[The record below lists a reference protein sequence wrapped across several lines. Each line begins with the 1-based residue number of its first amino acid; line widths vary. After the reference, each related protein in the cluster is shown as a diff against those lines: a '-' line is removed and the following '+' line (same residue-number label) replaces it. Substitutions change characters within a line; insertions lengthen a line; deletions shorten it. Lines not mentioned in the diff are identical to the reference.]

1 MGLQLPI
8 GLIYDMLIE
17 SQESQESQDEVLIL
31 DLHFNDFPVD
41 RVVNVGT
48 SSAIF
53 DYFVNILKEVKSRDY
68 FNY

>member
-17 SQESQESQDEVLIL
+17 SQDEVLIL
-31 DLHFNDFPVD
+31 DLHLNDFPVD
-41 RVVNVGT
+41 RAVNLGT

-53 DYFVNILKEVKSRDY
+53 DYFVNILKEVKSRDN

>member
-17 SQESQESQDEVLIL
+17 SQESQDEVLIL
-31 DLHFNDFPVD
+31 DLHLNDFPVD
-41 RVVNVGT
+41 RAVNVGT

-53 DYFVNILKEVKSRDY
+53 DYFVNILKEVKSKDY